1 MPGKLKLTDRKV
13 ASDNNQAGDYRD
25 ALAPGMALRVRP
37 SGHKS
42 FVFHAR
48 FPSNPKVFTRRT
60 IGEVGEL
67 TLEEAREEA
76 RRWMSLIKRSIDPQ
90 TEIARQ
96 RASAEAVRQELAK
109 KRANNFKAVAEAF
122 VREHVATHARARESA
137 ALIEKVF
144 VSAWAETPIA
154 DLTLADIKL
163 VIRSYA
169 KRNPG
174 ASYKAYSHI
183 RRLLNWAVEEGEYG
197 ITRSP
202 LRDTSPKAVI
212 GIDRI
217 ERQEVLKDRDL
228 VKVWGAA
235 VSMGAPFG
243 ALIQFLILTGQ
254 RLREAANMTWAEVDM
269 GQKLWTI
276 PASRMKSRQVQEVP
290 LAPKALAL
298 LNELRS
304 QPGFVFTTT
313 GGKRPISGFSKYKTR
328 LDLLSGVSGWR
339 IHDLRRTMRTNIS
352 SLPVEEKVWE
362 LVIAHGKKGLSR
374 VYDQHEYREEKARCL
389 RLWEEKFAGI
399 TTPEPTAPAKAPSA
413 ERALK
418 NSPDMP

>member
-1 MPGKLKLTDRKV
+1 MPGKLRLTDRGV
-13 ASDNNQAGDYRD
+13 ASGKNGPGDYLD
-25 ALAPGMALRVRP
+25 TVTPGMALRVRQ

-48 FPSNPKVFTRRT
+48 FPSNPKVYTRRT
-60 IGEVGEL
+60 IAEVGEM

-76 RRWMSLIKRSIDPQ
+76 RRWISLIKRGIDPQ
-90 TEIARQ
+90 TEIASQ
-96 RASAEAVRQELAK
+96 RASSEAVRQALAK

-122 VREHVATHARARESA
+122 VREHVLTHARAKESA
-137 ALIEKVF
+137 ALIERVF
-144 VSAWAETPIA
+144 VSRWAETPIA
-154 DLTLADIKL
+154 DLTLSDIKQ
-163 VIRSYA
+163 VVRSYA

-212 GIDRI
+212 GIARI
-217 ERQEVLKDRDL
+217 ERQEVLKDPDL
-228 VKVWGAA
+228 SKVWNAA

-254 RLREAANMTWAEVDM
+254 RLREAANMTWDEVDM

-290 LAPKALAL
+290 LAPTAIAL
-298 LNELRS
+298 LNEHL
-304 QPGFVFTTT
+304 T
-313 GGKRPISGFSKYKTR
+313 I
-328 LDLLSGVSGWR
+328 
-339 IHDLRRTMRTNIS
+339 
-352 SLPVEEKVWE
+352 
-362 LVIAHGKKGLSR
+362 
-374 VYDQHEYREEKARCL
+374 C
-389 RLWEEKFAGI
+389 
-399 TTPEPTAPAKAPSA
+399 PSYSA
-413 ERALK
+413 
-418 NSPDMP
+418 NSPSL

>member
-1 MPGKLKLTDRKV
+1 MSRKLRLTDRGV
-13 ASDNNQAGDYRD
+13 ASGKNEPGDYLD
-25 ALAPGMALRVRP
+25 TLTPGMALRVRQ
-37 SGHKS
+37 SGHKA
-42 FVFHAR
+42 FVFRAR

-60 IGEVGEL
+60 IAEVGEM

-76 RRWMSLIKRSIDPQ
+76 RRWMSLIKRGIDPQ
-90 TEIARQ
+90 IEIARQ
-96 RASAEAVRQELAK
+96 RASAEAARQDLAK

-122 VREHVATHARARESA
+122 VREHVATHARSKESA

-144 VSAWAETPIA
+144 VSRWAETPIA
-154 DLTLADIKL
+154 DLTLADIKQ
-163 VIRSYA
+163 VVRSYA

-183 RRLLNWAVEEGEYG
+183 RRLLNWAVEEGEFG
-197 ITRSP
+197 LARSP

-217 ERQEVLKDRDL
+217 ERQEVLKDQDL
-228 VKVWGAA
+228 SKVWNAA

-254 RLREAANMTWAEVDM
+254 RLREAANMTWDEVDM

-290 LAPKALAL
+290 LAPMALAL
-298 LNELRS
+298 LKELRGKT
-304 QPGFVFTTT
+304 GFVFTTT
-313 GGKRPISGFSKYKTR
+313 GGKRPISGFSKYKAR
-328 LDLLSGVSGWR
+328 LDLVSGVSGWR

-352 SLPVEEKVWE
+352 SLPVEEKVRE

-374 VYDQHEYREEKARCL
+374 VYDQHEYRDEKARCF
-389 RLWEEKFAGI
+389 RLWEGKLQGI
-399 TTPEPTAPAKAPSA
+399 LSRKPPADITSLDKA
-413 ERALK
+413 RRLK
-418 NSPDMP
+418 EAQT